1 MICCYL
7 FIFIYNLLLSKQK
20 WYYSNH
26 NKLVSGYNKI
36 VKKRDNVS
44 FTKFEKTKKEKKIKP
59 FLKKSKR
66 LEKPNLK
73 SITLK

>member
-7 FIFIYNLLLSKQK
+7 FIFIYNLLLSKWK

-44 FTKFEKTKKEKKIKP
+44 FTKFEKTKKKKL
-59 FLKKSKR
+59 FLKKKSTKR
-66 LEKPNLK
+66 LEKTKPK
-73 SITLK
+73 V